1 MCGGWGA
8 NARPRI
14 IYPHAT
20 VYSVDKE
27 SRYDAAMSR
36 FTYAIALLA
45 LLPPVS
51 GNTAGSAPL
60 AAKGAANHAAL
71 ASADKPGIGAAAKR
85 LHTRANIVK
94 AKPSPI
100 SSRQSRL
107 PDGNVEFCSGPGH
120 Q

>member
-1 MCGGWGA
+1 
-8 NARPRI
+8 
-14 IYPHAT
+14 

-71 ASADKPGIGAAAKR
+71 ASADKPRTIQATGAAAKW
-85 LHTRANIVK
+85 LHTRPEIVK
-94 AKPSPI
+94 AKPSLI
-100 SSRQSRL
+100 SSRQNRL
-107 PDGNVEFCSGPGH
+107 PDGDVEFCSGPGH